1 MGRPQKP
8 LTQAKQ
14 GRVDMV
20 SILIEN
26 ASLVPMNEY
35 NRVIEKGYLII
46 QDDQIT
52 AIGNGT
58 PPATRFDKRI
68 DATNLMALPGFVN
81 THTHAA
87 MTLLR
92 GYADDLPLK
101 EWLETKIWPLE
112 DKLCAEDVYWG
123 TMLAIVE
130 MIKSGTTCFTDMYF
144 FMDQV
149 ARAVEETGMR
159 AVLSRGMVGVGP
171 QADSALEESR
181 ALIHQWSGKG
191 NGRISFMI
199 GPHAPYTCP
208 PDYLLKA
215 MQLARELNVGI
226 NIHIAETKGECA
238 DIKQAYGR
246 TPVAHLENLGLF
258 ELPTLGAHCVH
269 LTGEEIEILAHYQVG
284 VAHNPE
290 SNMKLGS
297 GIAPVPQMLKAG
309 IPVALGTDGASSN
322 NNLDMLQEMRSCA
335 LLHKV
340 NNFDP
345 TVLPAYQALEMAT
358 INGARALKLDGLGTL
373 AVGQKAD
380 IILVSLKEAHM
391 IPRYDI
397 IANLVYSG
405 QAADVQTVIINGQI
419 IMEDREI
426 KTFDEAEVL
435 EQAKQVARRLV
446 G

>member
-1 MGRPQKP
+1 M
-8 LTQAKQ
+8 
-14 GRVDMV
+14 

-26 ASLVPMNEY
+26 ASIIPMTKVNK
-35 NRVIEKGYLII
+35 VIEKGYLVIEGDRI
-46 QDDQIT
+46 S
-52 AIGNGT
+52 AIGHGDS
-58 PPATRFDKRI
+58 PAGSYAKKI
-68 DATNLMALPGFVN
+68 DATNHMLLPGFVN
-81 THTHAA
+81 AHTHAA

-92 GYADDLPLK
+92 GYADDLPLM

-112 DKLCAEDVYWG
+112 AKLTEEDVYWG

-149 ARAVEETGMR
+149 ARAVEASGIR

-171 QADSALEESR
+171 EHQRAIEESR
-181 ALIHQWSGKG
+181 AMVATWSGKG
-191 NGRISFMI
+191 QGRITFKL

-208 PDYLLKA
+208 PDYLQKVMA
-215 MQLARELNVGI
+215 LADELNIGL
-226 NIHIAETKGECA
+226 NIHIAETRTEFE
-238 DIKQAYGR
+238 DIKKTYGR
-246 TPVAHLENLGLF
+246 TPVAHLESLGLF
-258 ELPTLGAHCVH
+258 AYPTLGAHCVH
-269 LTGEEIEILAHYQVG
+269 VTEEDIQILAKYKVG

-290 SNMKLGS
+290 SNMKLAS
-297 GIAPVPQMLKAG
+297 GIAPVPAMLQAG

-340 NNFDP
+340 NTYNP

-358 INGARALKLDGLGTL
+358 INGSQALGLSDIGSL
-373 AVGQKAD
+373 EPGNKAD
-380 IILVSLKEAHM
+380 LILVSLQKAHM
-391 IPRYDI
+391 IPRYDL

-419 IMEDREI
+419 VMENRVI
-426 KTFDEAEVL
+426 KTFDEQEVL
-435 EQAKQVARRLV
+435 HQAKRVARRLV
-446 G
+446 EQG